1 MDTLFSTNDLV
12 RFDTCLKNQSCTNEQ
27 LTFSIYKLRNTMY
40 YKKQQ
45 QKEKKLKQIDD
56 YIVIISMKSP
66 ISS

>member
-1 MDTLFSTNDLV
+1 
-12 RFDTCLKNQSCTNEQ
+12 
-27 LTFSIYKLRNTMY
+27 MY